1 MFGLGGIF
9 VEVLRDVAFRVCPI
23 DEADADEMIRE
34 IRGHSVLAGV
44 RGGPTV
50 DLAAIRDAM
59 LKLSQLLLDRPEIVE
74 IDLNPVKVKTTGLVV
89 LDARILAV

>member
-1 MFGLGGIF
+1 M
-9 VEVLRDVAFRVCPI
+9 
-23 DEADADEMIRE
+23 
-34 IRGHSVLAGV
+34 LAGV
-44 RGGPTV
+44 RGGPAV